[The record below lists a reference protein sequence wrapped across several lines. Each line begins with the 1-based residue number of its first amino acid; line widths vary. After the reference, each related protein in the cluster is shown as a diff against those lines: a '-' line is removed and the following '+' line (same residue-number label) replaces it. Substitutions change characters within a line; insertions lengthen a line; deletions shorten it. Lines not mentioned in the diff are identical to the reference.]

1 MITGVF
7 RNFDR
12 DVFFADFCL
21 ASQAGIRFQT
31 PSLIKQIFFIVF
43 SRLQRVKAFV
53 DVAVTSRA
61 GAGELAGMVDID
73 AVSDQSLS

>member
-21 ASQAGIRFQT
+21 ASQAELRFQT

-61 GAGELAGMVDID
+61 GAGELAGMVDIERR
-73 AVSDQSLS
+73 